1 MFRLSRVVITP
12 IGLDTTVPSVPPG
25 ATGRSGATP
34 RPAHTERRLAD
45 SHAQMIEVTLP
56 NDATDGR
63 ALGRAVCH

>member
-1 MFRLSRVVITP
+1 MFRLSRVANRP
-12 IGLDTTVPSVPPG
+12 PGLDTTAPSVPPG
-25 ATGRSGATP
+25 VTGQNGATP

-63 ALGRAVCH
+63 TLCGAIRR